1 MLYNRKAIRTYLRD
15 RAGVQV
21 SSDFWVG
28 LDVSIRRILD
38 IAIRQNRNFK
48 RITSS
53 ELGYTSMLMKM
64 QENKQDGEK

>member
-1 MLYNRKAIRTYLRD
+1 MKD

-48 RITSS
+48 RITSA
-53 ELGYTSMLMKM
+53 ELGYDSKIMKGRND
-64 QENKQDGEK
+64 EPDRE